1 MGQEIRTAL
10 DQEVDP
16 ALGKEICPSL
26 GQEIDPVNFLKKNE
40 ITILS
45 LRYRKAKELTVR
57 LYGFCEN
64 AFT

>member
-1 MGQEIRTAL
+1 MLVVT
-10 DQEVDP
+10 
-16 ALGKEICPSL
+16 
-26 GQEIDPVNFLKKNE
+26 NFIIYLLLSIFSRKNE
-40 ITILS
+40 ITIPS